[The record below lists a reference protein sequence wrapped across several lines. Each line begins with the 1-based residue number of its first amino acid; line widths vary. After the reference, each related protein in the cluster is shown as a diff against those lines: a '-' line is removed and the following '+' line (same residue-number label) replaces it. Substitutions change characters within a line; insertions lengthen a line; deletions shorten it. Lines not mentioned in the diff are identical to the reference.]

1 MLIKYFF
8 LLTVYHLHVLLWL
21 AKVIWANPDLTSIS
35 RPHLS
40 HITTLD
46 DAITVLDS

>member
-1 MLIKYFF
+1 MLIKIFF
-8 LLTVYHLHVLLWL
+8 HLQIFLWL
-21 AKVIWANPDLTSIS
+21 FNVVWANPDLTSIS

>member
-1 MLIKYFF
+1 MLKNINF
-8 LLTVYHLHVLLWL
+8 HLHVFLWL
-21 AKVIWANPDLTSIS
+21 FSVVWAKPDLTSIS

-40 HITTLD
+40 QIITLD